1 MTDINLLQKGDLAA
15 SDFSN
20 DNSNVAGGV
29 RVRVSA
35 VGDNLLQ
42 QKDDGL
48 YYGITPPANV
58 ANLYVDA
65 INGTDQDPNVVDG
78 AGTRTKPLKTF
89 TYACQLAVNGTRRI
103 IYLMADQDHIV
114 DSAARAVVK
123 TGELT
128 VRNYGP
134 VYDEYLA
141 THKVSLAVMTNL
153 RDDNK
158 AARLVLRGFGTY
170 KWYGDTATDVVNLN
184 SIENNGTLLLE
195 GISVVFDNQGEINP
209 SKAGV
214 TVLRSYSVARILNK
228 GSLKL
233 LMSRVSSRG
242 TTTVN
247 SAFVSGIKSQ
257 TNDKG
262 IIPGKNKHFVGLVAT
277 PSPYEAVTTLDS
289 VLYESENMFTSF
301 KAWGEDYAG
310 VISLKDSGLADNH
323 VVTDNVYTKVF
334 DDVAGAKV
342 LLAPRSD
349 VKSSDWY

>member
-1 MTDINLLQKGDLAA
+1 MTDINLLQKGDLAP

-20 DNSNVAGGV
+20 NNSNAAGGV

-35 VGDNLLQ
+35 DGDNLLQ

-48 YYGITPPANV
+48 YYGIIPPANV

-65 INGTDQDPNVVDG
+65 VNGTDQDPNVVAG
-78 AGTRTKPLKTF
+78 AGTRTNPLKTF
-89 TYACQLAVNGTRRI
+89 TYACQLSVNGTRRH

-114 DSAARAVVK
+114 DSAARAIVK

-134 VYDEYLA
+134 VYDQYLA
-141 THKVSLAVMTNL
+141 THKVTPAVLENL
-153 RDDNK
+153 RNDDK

-170 KWYGDTATDVVNLN
+170 KWYGDTTTDIIDLV
-184 SIENNGTLLLE
+184 SIENSGTLLLE
-195 GISVVFDNQGEINP
+195 GISIVFDNQAEINP

-214 TVLRSYSVARILNK
+214 TKFLAYNTARILNK

-233 LMSRVSSRG
+233 LTSRVSSRG

-247 SAFVSGIKSQ
+247 SAFVPGMKSQ
-257 TNDKG
+257 LNDKG
-262 IIPGKNKHFVGLVAT
+262 IIPEKNKHFVGLVAT
-277 PSPYEAVTTLDS
+277 TSPYEAVTTLFR

-301 KAWGEDYAG
+301 RSFGYDYAG
-310 VISLKDSGLADNH
+310 VISLKDSELSDNH

-342 LLAPRSD
+342 LLSPRSD

>member
-1 MTDINLLQKGDLAA
+1 MTDINLLQKGDLAS

-20 DNSNVAGGV
+20 NNSNAAGGV

-65 INGTDQDPNVVDG
+65 VNGTDQDPNVVAG
-78 AGTRTKPLKTF
+78 AGTRTSPLKTF
-89 TYACQLAVNGTRRI
+89 TYACQLAVNGTRRR

-114 DSAARAVVK
+114 DSAAVATVK
-123 TGELT
+123 AGELT
-128 VRNYGP
+128 VCNYGP
-134 VYDEYLA
+134 VYDTYLA
-141 THKVSLAVMTNL
+141 THKSAVAALTNL
-153 RDDNK
+153 RNDDK
-158 AARLVLRGFGTY
+158 AARLVLSGFGTY
-170 KWYGDTATDVVNLN
+170 KWYGDATTDIIDLV
-184 SIENNGTLLLE
+184 SIENNGNLLLE
-195 GISVVFDNQGEINP
+195 GISIVFDNQAAINP

-214 TVLRSYSVARILNK
+214 TMFHAYNTARILNK
-228 GSLKL
+228 GTLKL
-233 LMSRVSSRG
+233 FISRVSSRG

-247 SAFVSGIKSQ
+247 SAFVPGVKSQ
-257 TNDKG
+257 FNDKG
-262 IIPGKNKHFVGLVAT
+262 IIPAKGKHFVGLVAT
-277 PSPYEAVTTLDS
+277 IAPYEAVTSLDN

-301 KAWGEDYAG
+301 RSWGFDYAG
-310 VISLKDSGLADNH
+310 VISLKDSGLSNNH

-342 LLAPRSD
+342 LLSPRSD